1 MAASTALV
9 CNAEKSGHGSEEEE
23 EEEEESCHLVDDSL
37 SRCEDGHGMSAPTS
51 GTFGALLACP
61 LPASFLLPFGL

>member
-1 MAASTALV
+1 MSGY
-9 CNAEKSGHGSEEEE
+9 CREKKKKKKKKKSR
-23 EEEEESCHLVDDSL
+23 LVDDSL
-37 SRCEDGHGMSAPTS
+37 SRCEVGHVMSAPTS